1 MRKATFVIPAL
12 AAIAVGGSLRLEAGP
27 SARLAQARYIAI
39 GYNVGTGIVGELD
52 VSPEVLPEEREAA
65 RRIHDSIRS
74 WGRYVVVDR
83 ATQADVLLTLRKGR
97 LGSVG
102 GGGIWGF
109 DVDFGYTPK
118 FFGDIPGIDNN
129 LLTVMADVS
138 AGPSIT
144 SRSGRG
150 VRPYV
155 NFGIGLVHTK
165 FGSSSD
171 NNFAW
176 NAGGGVTAMFSSNV
190 GIRGEARYTRTVNND
205 SFSDTISLS
214 DGGFHFWRAT
224 IGLVIQ

>member
-1 MRKATFVIPAL
+1 MRRVIKGFVVLGAAAFVSAPAPARADAFVIPF
-12 AAIAVGGSLRLEAGP
+12 IGTTFSTPDVG
-27 SARLAQARYIAI
+27 SAENGKVTFGGA
-39 GYNVGTGIVGELD
+39 
-52 VSPEVLPEEREAA
+52 
-65 RRIHDSIRS
+65 
-74 WGRYVVVDR
+74 
-83 ATQADVLLTLRKGR
+83 

-129 LLTVMADVS
+129 LFTVMADVS

-144 SRSGRG
+144 SRGGRG

-171 NNFAW
+171 NNFGW

-205 SFSDTISLS
+205 SFSNTISLS